1 MSLFSYD
8 LETHLTQPGL
18 LAPPIVCAS
27 WATSVHSRGYGSNRA
42 SFGEERLL
50 QNLDHAEH
58 HLNKFDIIWTG
69 ANIAYDFGCLLAAR
83 PDFLP
88 LIWRA
93 YKEAR
98 VLDVQIGCS
107 LNAIY
112 DGRMKDGDLYRY
124 DGSKIQSGRY
134 SLDEVVKETLGR
146 KDAKDKDRFRLSY
159 ALLEHLPIDQWPW
172 DAREYP
178 LDDASNT
185 LESAEVIIAKYK
197 NLHDLPLQVHSA
209 LCIHLGA
216 IWGLRTDPQ
225 RVDDFEKEV
234 TAHLLELQEFAKEQH
249 FMRPKSKK
257 PDAKWSVHEKAVQEA
272 VFKAYEGKPPGTPT
286 GEISISRETLMDSG
300 DEVLERF
307 AEMGKW
313 KKLATYIPTLKA
325 ASVHPLNIYSNPLLS
340 TGRVSQD
347 GLLLMI
353 PRQPA
358 KDKHGS
364 VIPNTNVRNA
374 FVARDGTAISS
385 CDYAAVE
392 LSTLGQCCIW
402 TVGYSDL
409 ADVINSGKDPHCV
422 LGADLLGIEYE
433 EFVRRLKHGSS
444 AEMAAMKLIRQAG
457 KGGNFGF
464 PGMMGPEAFVVYQ
477 KKQGFSVCQ
486 WFFGDGQCPR
496 QKRVVCEVQ
505 GSEVRLCTRCIEQA
519 AVIRTTYLRR
529 WSEVQKYWGWVMK
542 ELHNNGSVTQFISER
557 VRGDPTGPAAANT
570 LFQGLAADGAKRAL
584 IALTEEMYLD
594 RDSPLWGSRLLN
606 FIHDETLM
614 EIPLFKLHDAAY
626 RQAAIM
632 VEQMKTVVP
641 DVAIKVEPAAM
652 LYWDKE
658 AEAVHD
664 ADGKLIPWQ
673 PKLAR
678 AA

>member
-8 LETHLTQPGL
+8 LESHLIQPGL
-18 LAPPIVCAS
+18 LTPPIVCAS
-27 WATSVHSRGYGSNRA
+27 WATAVGAGSYGSDLTSA
-42 SFGEERLL
+42 GEDRLL
-50 QNLDHAEH
+50 QNVEHFEEEINKLD
-58 HLNKFDIIWTG
+58 NIWTG
-69 ANIAYDFGCLLAAR
+69 ANIAFDFGCLLAVR
-83 PDFLP
+83 PDLLP

-98 VLDVQIGCS
+98 VFDVQIGCS

-112 DGRMKDGDLYRY
+112 DGRMKEGDLYRY

-146 KDAKDKDRFRLSY
+146 TDAKGHDRFRLSY
-159 ALLEHLPIDQWPW
+159 ALLEHLPIEQWPW
-172 DAREYP
+172 DARQYP

-185 LESAEVIIAKYK
+185 LEAAEVILAKYK
-197 NLHDLPLQVHSA
+197 NQHDLPAQVHSA
-209 LCIHLGA
+209 FCIHLGA
-216 IWGLRTDPQ
+216 IWGLRTDPK
-225 RVDDFEKEV
+225 RVDNFEREV
-234 TAHLLELQEFAKEQH
+234 NAHLLELQDFAKEQG

-257 PDAKWSVHEKAVQEA
+257 PDAKWSVHTKAVQEA
-272 VFKAYEGKPPGTPT
+272 VFTAYDGKPPGTPT

-300 DEVLERF
+300 DAILERF

-313 KKLATYIPTLKA
+313 KKLTTYVPTLKA
-325 ASVHPLNIYSNPLLS
+325 AATHPLNIYSNPLLS

-358 KDKHGS
+358 KDKNNC

-374 FVARDGTAISS
+374 FVARDDTAISS

-409 ADVINSGKDPHCV
+409 ADVINAGKDPHCV
-422 LGADLLGIEYE
+422 LGADLLGIEYD
-433 EFVRRLKHGSS
+433 EFFHHYKVLKEKPYS
-444 AEMAAMKLIRQAG
+444 LIRQAG
-457 KGGNFGF
+457 KAGNFGF
-464 PGMMGPEAFVVYQ
+464 PGMMGPESFVVAQ
-477 KKQGFSVCQ
+477 KKQQFSVCE
-486 WFFGDGQCPR
+486 WFFHDGACSW

-505 GSEVRLCTRCIEQA
+505 GAEVRLCSRCIEQA
-519 AVIRTTYLRR
+519 AVVKTTYLKR
-529 WSEVQKYWGWVMK
+529 WSEVPKYWNWTMK
-542 ELHNNGSVTQFISER
+542 ELHNNGSVTQFISQR
-557 VRGDPTGPAAANT
+557 VRGDPSGPAAANT

-584 IALTEEMYLD
+584 VALTEEMYLD
-594 RDSPLWGSRLLN
+594 RDSALFGSRLLN
-606 FIHDETLM
+606 FIHDETLL
-614 EIPLFKLHDAAY
+614 EIPLSKLHDGAY
-626 RQAAIM
+626 RQAAVM

-652 LYWDKE
+652 LFWDKE

-664 ADGKLIPWQ
+664 ENGKLIPWQ
-673 PKLAR
+673 PK